1 MKIAEVSALN
11 DKSCYED
18 ELKKSG
24 LKITKSRKA
33 IIDMLVQSS
42 HPITAEQIYLELKE
56 NEVEINLSTIYRT
69 LEVLVDKRLVTKLN
83 IIDNDRTLFE
93 YNNLGHR
100 HYLVCLGCKKII
112 TIQGCP
118 LESYEK
124 SLEKQTQF
132 AMSGHRLYLYGYCL
146 DCQKK
151 MID

>member
-1 MKIAEVSALN
+1 LK

-18 ELKKSG
+18 ELKQSG
-24 LKITKSRKA
+24 LKITKNRKA
-33 IIDMLVQSS
+33 IIDMLVQSG
-42 HPITAEQIYLELKE
+42 HPITAEQIYFELKE
-56 NEVEINLSTIYRT
+56 NKVEINLSTIYRT
-69 LEVLVDKRLVTKLN
+69 LEALEDKGLVTKLN
-83 IIDNDRTLFE
+83 IMDNDRMYFE

-100 HYLVCLGCKKII
+100 HYLVCLGCKKIL

-124 SLEKQTQF
+124 VLEKETQF
-132 AMSGHRLYLYGYCL
+132 TMIGHRLYLYGYCL